1 MELWSDRRVTPPP
14 SSTRTGS
21 TRIALLA
28 AAESLFLTNGFDNVS
43 VRAICAAADANPAAV
58 HYHFGSKDRL
68 AVELLEDRMGP
79 MWSDPL
85 DRFDPSADDIV
96 RLVDVVLAPFVD
108 IQQDPVGRLHLRL
121 LSRFVLSHPQASW
134 TQPWFRIDQWSRI
147 LPRLV
152 EGLSDDDAR
161 RRWGLAFE
169 LILSRFAGDQ
179 PLSDTAVSALG
190 DFVVAGLSAPVPI
203 RPAPAHTAEP
213 DLSEETR

>member
-1 MELWSDRRVTPPP
+1 MEMCSHRCVPPP
-14 SSTRTGS
+14 SSTRSGS
-21 TRIALLA
+21 TRTALLT
-28 AAESLFLTNGFDNVS
+28 AAESLFLTDGFDNVS

-85 DRFDPSADDIV
+85 DRFDPETEGIV
-96 RLVDVVLAPFVD
+96 RLVDVVLAPFVR

-134 TQPWFRIDQWSRI
+134 TQPWFRIDQWARI
-147 LPRLV
+147 LSRLV
-152 EGLSDDDAR
+152 DGLSDDDAR

-179 PLSDTAVSALG
+179 PLSDAAVAALG
-190 DFVVAGLSAPVPI
+190 DFVVAGLSG
-203 RPAPAHTAEP
+203 PAPTHPARVHAAET
-213 DLSEETR
+213 DASEETP